1 MSTNCYLHNDGMIVL
16 LLAVAKLFEGL
27 GKVRINVADT
37 NILRHDSKT
46 ISKLN
51 ECLTELPQKLLIR
64 NARILLIEHERKHL
78 IFNKS

>member
-51 ECLTELPQKLLIR
+51 ECLTELPR
-64 NARILLIEHERKHL
+64 NSEIVDKKCAHFIDRT
-78 IFNKS
+78 